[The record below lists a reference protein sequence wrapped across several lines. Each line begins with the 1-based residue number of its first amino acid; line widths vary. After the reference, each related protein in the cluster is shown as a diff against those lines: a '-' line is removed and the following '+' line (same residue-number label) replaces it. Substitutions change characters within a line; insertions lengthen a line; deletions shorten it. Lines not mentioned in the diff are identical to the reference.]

1 MLMEEVLRGLAREK
15 CVVYLDDVL
24 VIGRTYQDHLSNLR
38 EVFARLS
45 RAGLRLRPSK
55 CKLVR
60 RKVEFLGYI
69 VSGGGI
75 SADPKKI

>member
-24 VIGRTYQDHLSNLR
+24 VIDRTYQDHLSNLR

-55 CKLVR
+55 CKLV
-60 RKVEFLGYI
+60 
-69 VSGGGI
+69 
-75 SADPKKI
+75 